1 MTTTAILIHA
11 ASAAIFTLGMVITL
25 LVGTEVNSGHVAAT
39 VALLGLNVAVH
50 YLRCALDADGER
62 VERRDRPTAPETP
75 PELAEAERAIAQAGS
90 PRIEWRDE

>member
-1 MTTTAILIHA
+1 MTTAAILIQA

-25 LVGTEVNSGHVAAT
+25 LVGAEVNSAHVAAT
-39 VALLGLNVAVH
+39 VALLGLNVAIH
-50 YLRCALDADGER
+50 YLRCALAADGAT
-62 VERRDRPTAPETP
+62 VAQSQHPTTQETP